1 MCVTELD
8 NFVKK
13 FHQLWKAGVTAHLD
27 LDAHAG
33 RAWVG
38 LQVQLGEVPAG
49 QVHHPPHQHRG
60 PDYQRR
66 QERRKAARASST
78 ADVGNLAAEASKTLA
93 TEESDENLEE
103 IEGQPAEQAKTDLKC
118 LICDFSSN
126 WESGLHIHMTK
137 KHANME
143 QVDGNETLTD
153 DDLEDAK
160 YSETSHYWR
169 TGRLG
174 TAYQAFIDA
183 NAIIEKSNLPEDAK
197 KREVEKILDARKH
210 AFGPNFSYVPPW
222 NSKS

>member
-1 MCVTELD
+1 
-8 NFVKK
+8 
-13 FHQLWKAGVTAHLD
+13 
-27 LDAHAG
+27 
-33 RAWVG
+33 
-38 LQVQLGEVPAG
+38 
-49 QVHHPPHQHRG
+49 
-60 PDYQRR
+60 
-66 QERRKAARASST
+66 
-78 ADVGNLAAEASKTLA
+78 
-93 TEESDENLEE
+93 
-103 IEGQPAEQAKTDLKC
+103 
-118 LICDFSSN
+118 
-126 WESGLHIHMTK
+126 
-137 KHANME
+137 ME